1 MPLSLIQFTDG
12 SILTGITSSSTV
24 NDPTKAISAF
34 IFNST
39 INSINEQLST
49 LYEIVFGM
57 DGRITALEN
66 RMGLAE
72 GSITTISGLIDT
84 INSEITTINASLS
97 THSSTISTLQTD
109 LGLLQGEV
117 STLSSTITGIQS
129 SLSSINTELTD
140 HEDRIYALETATPST
155 PPDPPYLLVTSA
167 FISFSDGASHPHN
180 LMKYTWKTSSTTTA
194 SIVFIS
200 CEFQS
205 QSGDQWKVGTIPTG
219 YRPYND
225 TFIATNTTNS
235 TEIWIHG
242 IATFNTPPYSGGTAG
257 DINFL
262 VQSQHAFFSV
272 CYICET

>member
-1 MPLSLIQFTDG
+1 
-12 SILTGITSSSTV
+12 
-24 NDPTKAISAF
+24 
-34 IFNST
+34 
-39 INSINEQLST
+39 
-49 LYEIVFGM
+49 M
-57 DGRITALEN
+57 DGRIAALET

-72 GSITTISGLIDT
+72 GSITTISGLIDN

-97 THSSTISTLQTD
+97 TDSANIYTLQTD

-117 STLSSTITGIQS
+117 STLSSTIIAIQS

-140 HEDRIYALETATPST
+140 HEDRIYALETAMTDPPT

-205 QSGDQWKVGTIPTG
+205 QSGDQWKVGTIPAG

-225 TFIATNTTNS
+225 IFIATNTTNS
-235 TEIWIHG
+235 TEIWIRG
-242 IATFNTPPYSGGTAG
+242 IATFNTPPYSSGTAG

-262 VQSQHAFFSV
+262 VMSQHAFFSV